1 MESLIKEKKVLIID
15 DEKEILN
22 ILKTVLMKEG
32 FKNIYTALD
41 GKSAIRLFNDVSP
54 DIVILDI
61 MLPDKE
67 GYDICRE
74 IRSESNIPILFL
86 SAKTDEID
94 RVLGLS
100 IGADDYI
107 TKPFSPKEVA
117 LRIKINLKKNVIMSN
132 AKKEDSVLEFG
143 PFKIDQQKFEVM
155 KNGRL
160 IYLKPKEYKMFLYMA
175 KNINYIISKEQFCD
189 KVWGEDFEGFDNT
202 IMVHI
207 RKLREKLEDNPSK
220 PKYIINVKGL
230 GYKLSVKDE

>member
-1 MESLIKEKKVLIID
+1 MEALIKEKRILIID
-15 DEKEILN
+15 DEEEILN
-22 ILKTVLMKEG
+22 ILKTVLKKEG
-32 FKNIYTALD
+32 FKNIYTALS
-41 GKSAIRLFNDVSP
+41 GEEGFRLFNDLRP

-67 GYDICRE
+67 GYEVCRE
-74 IRSESNIPILFL
+74 IRQKSNIPILFL
-86 SAKTDEID
+86 SAKTEEID

-117 LRIKINLKKNVIMSN
+117 LRVKINLKKNIIMDKV
-132 AKKEDSVLEFG
+132 KKEDHVIEFG
-143 PFKIDQQKFEVM
+143 PFKIDQQKVEVM
-155 KNGRL
+155 KNGKV
-160 IYLKPKEYKMFLYMA
+160 IDLKPKEYKMFLYMA
-175 KNINYIISKEQFCD
+175 KNLNHIISKEQFCD
-189 KVWGEDFEGFDNT
+189 KVWGEDFVGFDNT

-230 GYKLSVKDE
+230 GYKLSVRDE

>member
-1 MESLIKEKKVLIID
+1 METLIRDKKILIID
-15 DEKEILN
+15 DEEEILN
-22 ILKTVLMKEG
+22 ILKTVLKKEG

-41 GKSAIRLFNDVSP
+41 GESSLRLFNDLGA

-67 GYDICRE
+67 GYEVCRE
-74 IRSESNIPILFL
+74 IRQKSNIPILFL
-86 SAKTDEID
+86 SAKTEEID

-117 LRIKINLKKNVIMSN
+117 LRIKINLKKNIIMDKVKN
-132 AKKEDSVLEFG
+132 EDYIMEFG

-155 KNGRL
+155 KDGR
-160 IYLKPKEYKMFLYMA
+160 IIDLKAKEYKMFLYMS
-175 KNINYIISKEQFCD
+175 KNLNHIISKEQFCE
-189 KVWGEDFEGFDNT
+189 KVWGEDFIGFDNT
-202 IMVHI
+202 IMVHV

-230 GYKLSVKDE
+230 GYKLSVRDE